1 MFGKYLLWAGA
12 LAVLI
17 AALLGA
23 PPKSQPAF
31 TASRL
36 MKHEIQ

>member
-1 MFGKYLLWAGA
+1 MFGKYLLWAGV

-17 AALLGA
+17 ALLMGA
-23 PPKSQPAF
+23 PPKSDPAF

-36 MKHEIQ
+36 TRHDMQ

>member
-1 MFGKYLLWAGA
+1 VFGKYLLWAGV

-17 AALLGA
+17 ASLLGA
-23 PPKSQPAF
+23 PPKSHPAF

-36 MKHEIQ
+36 TKHGMQ

>member
-1 MFGKYLLWAGA
+1 MFGKYLLWAGV

-23 PPKSQPAF
+23 PPKSHPAF

-36 MKHEIQ
+36 TKHEVQ

>member
-1 MFGKYLLWAGA
+1 MLVKYLLWAGV
-12 LAVLI
+12 LAVMI

-23 PPKSQPAF
+23 PPKSHPAF

-36 MKHEIQ
+36 TKHQMQ